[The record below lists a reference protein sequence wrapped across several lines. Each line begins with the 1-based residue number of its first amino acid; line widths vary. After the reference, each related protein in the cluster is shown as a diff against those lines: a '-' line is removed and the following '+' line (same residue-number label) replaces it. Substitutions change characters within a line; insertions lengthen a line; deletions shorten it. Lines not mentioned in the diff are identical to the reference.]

1 MSVELPLS
9 VIIPVYNGAKT
20 IARCLDSLV
29 TIPDAASAIEI
40 VVINDGSQDE
50 TLEVV
55 TNYQAQHPEQR
66 MRIISQTNQGQSA
79 ARNKGLEVA
88 QGTYVW
94 FVDADD
100 WVDSVAAS
108 YLLTLI
114 AKESY
119 ESHESYDM
127 LCFGVRNV
135 ADEGEEVSMWL
146 DSSVHDFDQLQCTD
160 GRALL
165 TQRNLSGGIWPFL
178 WRRTML
184 EEHQARFMEGLLH
197 EDALFYWHYTAY
209 AERVLLVPIVAY
221 YYFQRADSSVHNPD
235 TLRLRGISRLEGSF
249 RLLECAKEQED
260 LRSFYLKRASGF
272 YRIGLRMVA
281 RYGTVSEL
289 KAYTQR
295 MEQSGDYKLLIRYAG
310 RKGAPLIC
318 IAHCAPRLFNLI
330 AHILPPVA

>member
-9 VIIPVYNGAKT
+9 VIIPIYNGAKT

-29 TIPDAASAIEI
+29 AIPDAATTIEI
-40 VVINDGSQDE
+40 IVINDGSQDE

-88 QGTYVW
+88 QGAYVW

-119 ESHESYDM
+119 EPYDM

-135 ADEGEEVSMWL
+135 ADEGEEVSSEWL
-146 DSSVHDFDQLQCTD
+146 DSSAHDFDQLQCTD

-165 TQRNLSGGIWPFL
+165 TQRNLSGGIWAFL

-221 YYFQRADSSVHNPD
+221 CYYQRADSSIHSVH
-235 TLRLRGISRLEGSF
+235 TLQLRAFSRLEGALILIQYAEETSS
-249 RLLECAKEQED
+249 
-260 LRSFYLKRASGF
+260 LRDFYLDKASTS
-272 YRIGLRMVA
+272 YRLSLRMVA
-281 RYGTVSEL
+281 RYGKVSEL

-295 MEQSGDYKLLIRYAG
+295 MERSGDYKLLIRYAG
-310 RKGAPLIC
+310 RKGAPLIR

>member
-9 VIIPVYNGAKT
+9 VIIPIYNGAKT
-20 IARCLDSLV
+20 IARCLDYLV
-29 TIPDAASAIEI
+29 AIPDAATAIEI
-40 VVINDGSQDE
+40 IVINDGSQDE

-88 QGTYVW
+88 QGAYVW

-119 ESHESYDM
+119 EPYDM

-135 ADEGEEVSMWL
+135 ADEGEEVSSEWL
-146 DSSVHDFDQLQCTD
+146 DSSAHDFDQLQCTD

-165 TQRNLSGGIWPFL
+165 TQRNLSGGIWAFL

-209 AERVLLVPIVAY
+209 AERVLLVPIIAY
-221 YYFQRADSSVHNPD
+221 YYYQRADSAIHSVH
-235 TLRLRGISRLEGSF
+235 TLQLRAFSRLEGALILIQYAEETSS
-249 RLLECAKEQED
+249 
-260 LRSFYLKRASGF
+260 LRDFYLDKASTS
-272 YRIGLRMVA
+272 YRLSLRMVA
-281 RYGTVSEL
+281 RYGKVSEL

-310 RKGAPLIC
+310 RKGAPLIR

>member
-9 VIIPVYNGAKT
+9 VIIPIYNGAKT

-29 TIPDAASAIEI
+29 AIPDAATTIEI
-40 VVINDGSQDE
+40 IVINDGSQDE

-88 QGTYVW
+88 QGAYVW

-114 AKESY
+114 AKEPY
-119 ESHESYDM
+119 ESYDM

-135 ADEGEEVSMWL
+135 ADEGEEVPSEWM
-146 DSSVHDFDQLQCTD
+146 DTSVKDFEQLQCTD

-165 TQRNLSGGIWPFL
+165 TQHNLSGSVCSFL
-178 WRRTML
+178 WRRAML
-184 EEHQARFMEGLLH
+184 EELQARFMEGLLH

-221 YYFQRADSSVHNPD
+221 CYYQRANSTIHNPD
-235 TLRLRGISRLEGSF
+235 TLHLRGISRLEGSF
-249 RLLECAKEQED
+249 RLLECAKGQDD

-272 YRIGLRMVA
+272 YRAGLRMVA
-281 RYGTVSEL
+281 RYGKVSEL

-310 RKGAPLIC
+310 RKGAPLIR
-318 IAHCAPRLFNLI
+318 IAHRAPWFFNLI

>member
-1 MSVELPLS
+1 MNIELPLS

-29 TIPDAASAIEI
+29 AIPNATTALEI
-40 VVINDGSQDE
+40 IVINDGSQDE

-55 TNYQAQHPEQR
+55 TDYQAQHPEQT
-66 MRIISQTNQGQSA
+66 ISVITQVNQGQSA
-79 ARNKGLEVA
+79 ARNRGLEVA
-88 QGTYVW
+88 QGAYVW

-100 WVDSVAAS
+100 WVDSVAAD
-108 YLLTLI
+108 YLLSLI
-114 AKESY
+114 AE
-119 ESHESYDM
+119 ESYDM
-127 LCFGVRNV
+127 LCFGVRNRSE
-135 ADEGEEVSMWL
+135 EGEVPSEWM

-165 TQRNLSGGIWPFL
+165 TQRNLSGSVCPFL

-197 EDALFYWHYTAY
+197 EDALFYWHYTAF

-221 YYFQRADSSVHNPD
+221 YYYQRAESTIHNPN
-235 TLRLRGISRLEGSF
+235 TLHLRGISRLEGSF
-249 RLLECAKEQED
+249 RLLECAKEIKD
-260 LRSFYLKRASGF
+260 LDSAYLTLASDF
-272 YRIGLRMVA
+272 YRAGLRMVA
-281 RYGTVSEL
+281 RYGKVSEL

-295 MEQSGDYKLLIRYAG
+295 MEQSGDHKLLMRYAG
-310 RKGAPLIC
+310 RKGAPLIR
-318 IAHCAPRLFNLI
+318 IAHRAPWLFGLI

>member
-9 VIIPVYNGAKT
+9 VIIPIYNGAKT

-29 TIPDAASAIEI
+29 AIPNATTALEI
-40 VVINDGSQDE
+40 IVINDGSQDE

-55 TNYQAQHPEQR
+55 TDYQAQHPEQT
-66 MRIISQTNQGQSA
+66 ISVITQVNQGQSA
-79 ARNKGLEVA
+79 ARNRGLEVA
-88 QGTYVW
+88 QGAYVW

-100 WVDSVAAS
+100 WVDSVAAD
-108 YLLTLI
+108 YLLSLI
-114 AKESY
+114 AE
-119 ESHESYDM
+119 ESYDM
-127 LCFGVRNV
+127 LCFGVRNRSE
-135 ADEGEEVSMWL
+135 EGEVPSEWM
-146 DSSVHDFDQLQCTD
+146 DISVHDFDQLQCTD

-165 TQRNLSGGIWPFL
+165 TQRNLSGSVCPFL

-221 YYFQRADSSVHNPD
+221 CYYQRANSTIHNPD
-235 TLRLRGISRLEGSF
+235 TLHLRGISRLEGSF
-249 RLLECAKEQED
+249 RLLECAKGQDD

-272 YRIGLRMVA
+272 YRAGLRMVA
-281 RYGTVSEL
+281 RYGKVSEL

-310 RKGAPLIC
+310 RKGAPLIR
-318 IAHCAPRLFNLI
+318 IAHRAPWFFNLI

>member
-9 VIIPVYNGAKT
+9 VIIPIYNGAKT

-29 TIPDAASAIEI
+29 AIPDAATTIEI
-40 VVINDGSQDE
+40 IVINDGSQDE

-88 QGTYVW
+88 QGAYVW

-119 ESHESYDM
+119 ESYDM

-135 ADEGEEVSMWL
+135 ADEGEEVPSEWM
-146 DSSVHDFDQLQCTD
+146 DTSVHDFDQLQCTD

-165 TQRNLSGGIWPFL
+165 TQHNLSGSVCSFL
-178 WRRTML
+178 WRRAML

-221 YYFQRADSSVHNPD
+221 CYYQRANSTIHNPD
-235 TLRLRGISRLEGSF
+235 TLHLRGISRLEGSF
-249 RLLECAKEQED
+249 RLLECAKGQDD
-260 LRSFYLKRASGF
+260 LRSF
-272 YRIGLRMVA
+272 
-281 RYGTVSEL
+281 
-289 KAYTQR
+289 
-295 MEQSGDYKLLIRYAG
+295 
-310 RKGAPLIC
+310 
-318 IAHCAPRLFNLI
+318 
-330 AHILPPVA
+330 

>member
-1 MSVELPLS
+1 MNIELPLS

-20 IARCLDSLV
+20 IVRCLDSLV
-29 TIPDAASAIEI
+29 AIPNATTALEI
-40 VVINDGSQDE
+40 IVINDGSQDE

-55 TNYQAQHPEQR
+55 TDYQAQHPEQT
-66 MRIISQTNQGQSA
+66 ISVITQVNQGQSA
-79 ARNKGLEVA
+79 ARNRGLEVA
-88 QGTYVW
+88 QGAYVW

-114 AKESY
+114 AQDT
-119 ESHESYDM
+119 YDM

-135 ADEGEEVSMWL
+135 TDEGEEVSSEWM
-146 DSSVHDFDQLQCTD
+146 DTSVHDFDQLQCTD

-165 TQRNLSGGIWPFL
+165 TQHNLSGSVCSFL

-221 YYFQRADSSVHNPD
+221 CYYQRANSTIHNPD
-235 TLRLRGISRLEGSF
+235 TLHLRGISRLEGSF
-249 RLLECAKEQED
+249 RLLECAKGQDD

-272 YRIGLRMVA
+272 YRAGLRMVA
-281 RYGTVSEL
+281 RYGKVSEL

-310 RKGAPLIC
+310 RKGAPLIR
-318 IAHCAPRLFNLI
+318 IAHRAPWFFNLI

>member
-1 MSVELPLS
+1 MSIELPLS

-29 TIPDAASAIEI
+29 AIPDAATAIEI
-40 VVINDGSQDE
+40 IVINDGSQDE

-55 TNYQAQHPEQR
+55 TDYQAQHPEQR

-88 QGTYVW
+88 QGAYVW

-119 ESHESYDM
+119 DKPYDM

-135 ADEGEEVSMWL
+135 ADEGEEVPMWL

-165 TQRNLSGGIWPFL
+165 TQRNLSGGIWAFL

-221 YYFQRADSSVHNPD
+221 YYYQRADSSVHNPD
-235 TLRLRGISRLEGSF
+235 TLHLRGISRLEGSF
-249 RLLECAKEQED
+249 RLLECAKEQKD
-260 LRSFYLKRASGF
+260 LSSFYLNQASGF

-281 RYGTVSEL
+281 RYGNVSEL

-295 MEQSGDYKLLIRYAG
+295 MGQLGDYKLLMRYAD
-310 RKGAPLIC
+310 RKGALLIYL
-318 IAHCAPRLFNLI
+318 AHRTPRLFNLI
-330 AHILPPVA
+330 AHILRPVA

>member
-29 TIPDAASAIEI
+29 AIPDAATAIEI

-50 TLEVV
+50 TIEVV

-66 MRIISQTNQGQSA
+66 IRIISQTNQGQSA

-88 QGTYVW
+88 QGAYVW

-119 ESHESYDM
+119 ESYDM

-135 ADEGEEVSMWL
+135 TDEGEEVSSEWL
-146 DSSVHDFDQLQCTD
+146 DTSAHDFDQLQCTD

-165 TQRNLSGGIWPFL
+165 TQRNLSGGIWAFL
-178 WRRTML
+178 WRRSML

-221 YYFQRADSSVHNPD
+221 YYYQRADSSVHNPD
-235 TLRLRGISRLEGSF
+235 TLHLRGISRLEGSF
-249 RLLECAKEQED
+249 RLLECAKEQKD

-272 YRIGLRMVA
+272 YRAGLRMVA
-281 RYGTVSEL
+281 RYGKVSEL

-295 MEQSGDYKLLIRYAG
+295 MKQSGDYKLLIRYAG
-310 RKGAPLIC
+310 RKGAPLIR

>member
-29 TIPDAASAIEI
+29 AIPDAATAIEI
-40 VVINDGSQDE
+40 IVINDGSQDE
-50 TLEVV
+50 TIEVV

-88 QGTYVW
+88 QGAYVW

-114 AKESY
+114 AQDT
-119 ESHESYDM
+119 YDM

-135 ADEGEEVSMWL
+135 TDEGEEVSSEWM
-146 DSSVHDFDQLQCTD
+146 DTSVHDFDQLQCTD

-165 TQRNLSGGIWPFL
+165 TQHNLSGSVCSFL

-221 YYFQRADSSVHNPD
+221 CYYQRADSTIHNPD
-235 TLRLRGISRLEGSF
+235 TLHLRGISRLEGSF
-249 RLLECAKEQED
+249 RLLECAKGQDD

-272 YRIGLRMVA
+272 YRAGLRMVA
-281 RYGTVSEL
+281 RYGKVSEL

-310 RKGAPLIC
+310 RKGAPLIR
-318 IAHCAPRLFNLI
+318 IAHRAPWFFNLI

>member
-29 TIPDAASAIEI
+29 AIPDAATAIEI
-40 VVINDGSQDE
+40 IVINDGSQDE
-50 TLEVV
+50 TIEVV

-88 QGTYVW
+88 QGAYVW

-114 AKESY
+114 AQDT
-119 ESHESYDM
+119 YDM

-135 ADEGEEVSMWL
+135 TDEGEEVSSEWM
-146 DSSVHDFDQLQCTD
+146 DTSVHDFDQLQCTD

-165 TQRNLSGGIWPFL
+165 TQHNLSGSVCSFL
-178 WRRTML
+178 GRRTML

-221 YYFQRADSSVHNPD
+221 CYYQRADSTIHNPD
-235 TLRLRGISRLEGSF
+235 TLHLRGISRLEGSF
-249 RLLECAKEQED
+249 RLLECAKGQDD

-272 YRIGLRMVA
+272 YRAGLRMVA
-281 RYGTVSEL
+281 RYGKVSEL

-310 RKGAPLIC
+310 RKGAPLIR
-318 IAHCAPRLFNLI
+318 IAHRAPWFFNLI

>member
-20 IARCLDSLV
+20 IVRCLDSLV
-29 TIPDAASAIEI
+29 AIPNAATALEI
-40 VVINDGSQDE
+40 IVINDGSQDE

-55 TNYQAQHPEQR
+55 TNYQAQHPEQT
-66 MRIISQTNQGQSA
+66 ISVTTQVNQGQSA
-79 ARNKGLEVA
+79 ARNRGLEMA
-88 QGTYVW
+88 QGAYVW

-100 WVDSVAAS
+100 WVDSVAAG
-108 YLLTLI
+108 YLLSLI
-114 AKESY
+114 AE
-119 ESHESYDM
+119 ESYDM
-127 LCFGVRNV
+127 LCFGVRNRS
-135 ADEGEEVSMWL
+135 EEEEVPSEWM

-165 TQRNLSGGIWPFL
+165 TQHNLSGGIWVFL

-197 EDALFYWHYTAY
+197 EDALFYWHYTAF
-209 AERVLLVPIVAY
+209 AKQVLLVPIVAY
-221 YYFQRADSSVHNPD
+221 YYYQRADSSIHSSH
-235 TLRLRGISRLEGSF
+235 TLQLRAFSRLEGS
-249 RLLECAKEQED
+249 LILMQYAEETPA
-260 LRSFYLKRASGF
+260 LRDFYLDKASTS
-272 YRIGLRMVA
+272 YRLSLRMIT
-281 RYGTVSEL
+281 RYGKVSEL

-295 MEQSGDYKLLIRYAG
+295 MEQSGDHKLLMRYAG

-318 IAHCAPRLFNLI
+318 IAHRAPWLFNLI

>member
-9 VIIPVYNGAKT
+9 VIIPIYNGAKT

-29 TIPDAASAIEI
+29 AIPDAATTIEI
-40 VVINDGSQDE
+40 IVINDGSQDE

-55 TNYQAQHPEQR
+55 TKYQAQHPEQH

-88 QGTYVW
+88 QGAYVW

-119 ESHESYDM
+119 DKPYDM

-135 ADEGEEVSMWL
+135 TDEGEEVPSEWL
-146 DSSVHDFDQLQCTD
+146 DSSAHDFDQLQCTD

-165 TQRNLSGGIWPFL
+165 TQHNLSGGIWAFL

-184 EEHQARFMEGLLH
+184 EEHQARFMDGLLH

-209 AERVLLVPIVAY
+209 AERVLLVPIIAY
-221 YYFQRADSSVHNPD
+221 YYYQRADSSVHNPD
-235 TLRLRGISRLEGSF
+235 TLHLRGISRLEGSF
-249 RLLECAKEQED
+249 RLLDCAKEQED

-272 YRIGLRMVA
+272 YRAGLRMVA
-281 RYGTVSEL
+281 RYGKVSEL

-295 MEQSGDYKLLIRYAG
+295 MERSGDYKLLIRYAG
-310 RKGAPLIC
+310 RKGAPLIR
-318 IAHCAPRLFNLI
+318 IAHRAPWFFNLI

>member
-9 VIIPVYNGAKT
+9 VIIPIYNGAKT

-29 TIPDAASAIEI
+29 AIPNATTALEI
-40 VVINDGSQDE
+40 IVINDGSQDE

-55 TNYQAQHPEQR
+55 TDYQAQHPEQT
-66 MRIISQTNQGQSA
+66 ISVITQVNQGQSA
-79 ARNKGLEVA
+79 ARNRGLEVA
-88 QGTYVW
+88 QGAYVW

-100 WVDSVAAS
+100 WVDSVAAD
-108 YLLTLI
+108 YLLSLI
-114 AKESY
+114 AE
-119 ESHESYDM
+119 ESYDM
-127 LCFGVRNV
+127 LCFGVRNRSE
-135 ADEGEEVSMWL
+135 EGEVPSEWM

-165 TQRNLSGGIWPFL
+165 TQRNLSGSVCPFL

-197 EDALFYWHYTAY
+197 EDALFYWHYTAF

-221 YYFQRADSSVHNPD
+221 YYYQRAESTIHNPN
-235 TLRLRGISRLEGSF
+235 TLHLRGISRLEGSF
-249 RLLECAKEQED
+249 RLIECAKETKD
-260 LRSFYLKRASGF
+260 LHSAYLTLASDF
-272 YRIGLRMVA
+272 YRAGLRMVA
-281 RYGTVSEL
+281 RYGKVSEL

-295 MEQSGDYKLLIRYAG
+295 MEQSGNHKLLMRYAG
-310 RKGAPLIC
+310 RKGAPLIR
-318 IAHCAPRLFNLI
+318 IAHRAPWLFGLI

>member
-29 TIPDAASAIEI
+29 AIPDAATAIEI
-40 VVINDGSQDE
+40 IVINDGSQDE
-50 TLEVV
+50 TIEVV

-88 QGTYVW
+88 QGAYVW

-100 WVDSVAAS
+100 RVDSVAAS

-114 AKESY
+114 AQDT
-119 ESHESYDM
+119 YDM

-135 ADEGEEVSMWL
+135 ADEGGEVSSEWL
-146 DSSVHDFDQLQCTD
+146 DSSAHDFDQLQCTD

-165 TQRNLSGGIWPFL
+165 TQCNLSGGIWAFL

-184 EEHQARFMEGLLH
+184 EEHHARFMEGLLH

-221 YYFQRADSSVHNPD
+221 YYYQRADSSVHNPD
-235 TLRLRGISRLEGSF
+235 TLHLRGISRLEGSF
-249 RLLECAKEQED
+249 RLLDCAKGQED

-272 YRIGLRMVA
+272 YRSGLRIVA
-281 RYGTVSEL
+281 RYGEVSEL

-310 RKGAPLIC
+310 RKGAPLIR